1 MNEKIIE
8 NGIEYVRDGDYY
20 IPNLKAPEG
29 KFNIGKYGRLHSIF
43 IKGNRPNGL
52 GWRNEQYKSF
62 RRRNCI
68 TRICMFYGGAKMSFL
83 DELYYGNINPNEN
96 RNRKKLPYEK
106 ALKTFSDIE
115 SKLTKELNGENLKLF
130 NELINASDEISATS
144 GVENFKIGFRLGVL
158 MMCDSLFSDNSI
170 ILKD

>member
-1 MNEKIIE
+1 
-8 NGIEYVRDGDYY
+8 
-20 IPNLKAPEG
+20 
-29 KFNIGKYGRLHSIF
+29 
-43 IKGNRPNGL
+43 
-52 GWRNEQYKSF
+52 
-62 RRRNCI
+62 
-68 TRICMFYGGAKMSFL
+68 MSFL

-130 NELINASDEISATS
+130 NELVNASDEISATS

-158 MMCDSLFSDNSI
+158 MMCDSLFSYNSI

>member
-1 MNEKIIE
+1 
-8 NGIEYVRDGDYY
+8 
-20 IPNLKAPEG
+20 
-29 KFNIGKYGRLHSIF
+29 
-43 IKGNRPNGL
+43 
-52 GWRNEQYKSF
+52 
-62 RRRNCI
+62 
-68 TRICMFYGGAKMSFL
+68 MSFL

-96 RNRKKLPYEK
+96 RNRKKLSYEK

-130 NELINASDEISATS
+130 NELVNASDEISATS
-144 GVENFKIGFRLGVL
+144 GIENFKLGFRLGVL

>member
-1 MNEKIIE
+1 
-8 NGIEYVRDGDYY
+8 
-20 IPNLKAPEG
+20 
-29 KFNIGKYGRLHSIF
+29 
-43 IKGNRPNGL
+43 
-52 GWRNEQYKSF
+52 
-62 RRRNCI
+62 
-68 TRICMFYGGAKMSFL
+68 MSFL

-96 RNRKKLPYEK
+96 RNRKKLPYEN

-130 NELINASDEISATS
+130 NELVNVSDEISATS

-158 MMCDSLFSDNSI
+158 MMCDSVFSDNSI